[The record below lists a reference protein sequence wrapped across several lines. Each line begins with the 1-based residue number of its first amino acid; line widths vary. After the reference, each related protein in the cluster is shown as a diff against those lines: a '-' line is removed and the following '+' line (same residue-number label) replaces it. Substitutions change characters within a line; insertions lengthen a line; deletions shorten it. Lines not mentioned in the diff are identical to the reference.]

1 MLTRGGYESEARG
14 PSEGGPGPEARNL
27 SRMWRHPQSPVGGSI
42 GAILIVGIKVV

>member
-1 MLTRGGYESEARG
+1 MKVKLAD
-14 PSEGGPGPEARNL
+14 PQKVVPDPKPRNL